1 MVGSNDGWSGEMT
14 AQRKIEMV
22 QTTQISVAKQGLTGW
37 MDGWMDGCEDMLDVL
52 EFARL
57 GLLLTQYILLGRCLL
72 RRLIIWHDR
81 QRRASGWLTLGFND
95 GIEFGQTH
103 I

>member
-57 GLLLTQYILLGRCLL
+57 GLLLTQYILLGRSDT
-72 RRLIIWHDR
+72 RVIRD
-81 QRRASGWLTLGFND
+81 QGD
-95 GIEFGQTH
+95 QTPR
-103 I
+103 

>member
-37 MDGWMDGCEDMLDVL
+37 MDGWMAVK
-52 EFARL
+52 
-57 GLLLTQYILLGRCLL
+57 ICLMC
-72 RRLIIWHDR
+72 WNSQD
-81 QRRASGWLTLGFND
+81 
-95 GIEFGQTH
+95 
-103 I
+103 